1 MYYVNRLHLAL
12 LTGVPDHATSARRD
26 SRCRCGRVSRHTE
39 RDEEGS
45 TATLRAYSALE
56 EEAISA
62 HRGHIFSRAGDG
74 VVAEFPSI
82 VEAIRCA
89 VEIQNEINERNEA
102 APEGSRMRFR
112 IGVNLGDVIA

>member
-1 MYYVNRLHLAL
+1 MQRRLAAILAADVE
-12 LTGVPDHATSARRD
+12 GY
-26 SRCRCGRVSRHTE
+26 SRHTE